1 MSIFLK
7 QKQIFIFL
15 VIFVSFGYS
24 MRVIASPNYSWMSN
38 YDYQN
43 AIVNRIAVPEGFERI
58 SLPKNSFE
66 NWLRYL
72 PLKAGKPPVYLYNGI
87 QKYNQKAHYAV
98 IDIDVGRKDLQQCA
112 DAIIRLR
119 AEYFYSK
126 RNYDQIHFNFT
137 SGDRASYR
145 EWIKGYRPSVKGN
158 KVKWYKKHSH
168 NQSYSNFK
176 KYLET
181 VFMYA
186 GSYSLS
192 RELKLV
198 KNIKEIRIGDVFI
211 EGGFPGHS
219 IIVVDIAINKKNQK
233 KLFLLAQSYMP
244 AQEIHILINP
254 SNAQL
259 SPWYEID
266 FGDILDTPEWEFDVK
281 NS

>member
-1 MSIFLK
+1 
-7 QKQIFIFL
+7 
-15 VIFVSFGYS
+15 
-24 MRVIASPNYSWMSN
+24 
-38 YDYQN
+38 
-43 AIVNRIAVPEGFERI
+43 
-58 SLPKNSFE
+58 
-66 NWLRYL
+66 
-72 PLKAGKPPVYLYNGI
+72 
-87 QKYNQKAHYAV
+87 
-98 IDIDVGRKDLQQCA
+98 
-112 DAIIRLR
+112 
-119 AEYFYSK
+119 
-126 RNYDQIHFNFT
+126 
-137 SGDRASYR
+137 
-145 EWIKGYRPSVKGN
+145 
-158 KVKWYKKHSH
+158 
-168 NQSYSNFK
+168 
-176 KYLET
+176 
-181 VFMYA
+181 MYA